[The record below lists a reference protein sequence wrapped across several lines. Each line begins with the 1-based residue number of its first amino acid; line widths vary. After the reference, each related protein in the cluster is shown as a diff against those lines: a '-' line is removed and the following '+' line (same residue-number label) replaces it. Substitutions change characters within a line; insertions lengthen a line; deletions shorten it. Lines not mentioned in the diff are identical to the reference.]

1 MGNACAPADGVDEE
15 SAFAVRCTVSCTP
28 SGRGGDDAD
37 DADDVM
43 HFMPAPGADDAPAAS
58 RTSAPGARAAAR
70 APPPAAAAAPVDAVV
85 AANVAPIGLE

>member
-43 HFMPAPGADDAPAAS
+43 HFMPAPGPDDNATHFA
-58 RTSAPGARAAAR
+58 RTRHHRARIQM
-70 APPPAAAAAPVDAVV
+70 V
-85 AANVAPIGLE
+85 AKGSLRKQTRFCFS